1 MTLEVNSATLDEL
14 VATSRCLAEE
24 FSRTAAEVD
33 AAGDYPEAN
42 LAALHEAGFSRI
54 PVPAARGG
62 LAGRRY
68 GSLPALT
75 RILAAIA
82 SAESSTAQIWMVSQS
97 VAASLLGPWS
107 PLGEKAQA
115 ELAEEVLAGAR
126 FCSAAAERVK
136 PRFSYRTTATPV
148 EGGLRL
154 TGTKRF
160 ATGVKGATYAIVPVL
175 HADFESIEAGGLHF
189 TLLRLD
195 SPGVRIVDDW
205 DNMGQRATGSCSVEL
220 DGAFVPDGLHWA
232 PPAEV
237 PPCQDVSGPA
247 NQIQFASILLGIG
260 QGALGAVRSFA
271 QGMRPDAE
279 NPFDLTAITQ
289 WQIGQLYSGLRGAE
303 ALVAEAAEAIA
314 CFDPASADDRTRAE
328 VSTTMMCAKVA
339 ATDASLEV
347 CQKAHQFGGGRS
359 TTRSTG
365 LDRYWRN
372 ARTLSTHDPQD
383 VKKRHLGAWA
393 IDGTHPPVDALS

>member
-1 MTLEVNSATLDEL
+1 MTLEDL
-14 VATSRCLAEE
+14 VAASSRLAEE

-33 AAGDYPEAN
+33 DRGEYPEGN
-42 LAALHEAGFSRI
+42 LSALHEAGFSAI
-54 PVPAARGG
+54 AVPKDCGG
-62 LAGRRY
+62 LSEGRYRNA
-68 GSLPALT
+68 PALAK
-75 RILAAIA
+75 IIANIA

-97 VAASLLGPWS
+97 VASGLLGPGS
-107 PLGEKAQA
+107 PLAREAQE
-115 ELAEEVLAGAR
+115 ELAGEVLRGAR

-148 EGGLRL
+148 EGGMRIS
-154 TGTKRF
+154 GVKRF
-160 ATGVKGATYAIVPVL
+160 ATGVKGATYAIMPVL
-175 HADFESIEAGGLHF
+175 HSDFESIEAGGLHHA
-189 TLLRLD
+189 LLRLD
-195 SPGVRIVDDW
+195 APGVTIVDDW

-220 DGAFVPDGLHWA
+220 EDVFVPDQFHWA

-237 PPCQDVSGPA
+237 PPHQDISGPA
-247 NQIQFASILLGIG
+247 NQVQFASILLGIG
-260 QGALGAVRSFA
+260 QGALDAVIPFV
-271 QGMRPDAE
+271 QGMRPDPE

-289 WQIGQLYSGLRGAE
+289 WQIGQLYVALRGAE

-314 CFDPASADDRTRAE
+314 SFDATTADARTRAA
-328 VSTTMMCAKVA
+328 VSAAMMCAKTA

-347 CQKAHQFGGGRS
+347 CQKVHQFGGGRS
-359 TTRSTG
+359 TTRASG

-393 IDGTHPPVDALS
+393 VNGTHPPVDALS